1 MFKFTKRSHFSEKKK
16 IKIDPKEFALA
27 AVSGAQFDGLDDVQV
42 TKRSLQKYLST
53 YLLLED
59 FNNLEAKHFKLFN
72 QADRK
77 LLAKA
82 LQNIML
88 R

>member
-1 MFKFTKRSHFSEKKK
+1 MKRKQM
-16 IKIDPKEFALA
+16 KIDPKEFALV
-27 AVSGAQFDGLDDVQV
+27 AVSGAQFEGLDDVQV
-42 TKRSLQKYLST
+42 TKKSLQKYLST

-59 FNNLEAKHFKLFN
+59 FNDLEAKHFKLFN
-72 QADRK
+72 QDDRK

-82 LQNIML
+82 LQNIMM

>member
-1 MFKFTKRSHFSEKKK
+1 MKRKQM
-16 IKIDPKEFALA
+16 KIDPKEFALA
-27 AVSGAQFDGLDDVQV
+27 AVSGAQFEGLDDVQV
-42 TKRSLQKYLST
+42 TKKSLQKYLST

-59 FNNLEAKHFKLFN
+59 FNDLEAKHFKLFN
-72 QADRK
+72 KEDRK

-82 LQNIML
+82 LQNIMM